1 VLAEVAVLSRSLALN
16 ADGSRVVLRSAL
28 GIHVLSSTRS
38 AEPLLIPASAVL
50 DFAIVGGHVWIV
62 EQEQQQPVLRQF
74 SLGGVPVGEPETL
87 PEAGRG
93 ARLILAPS
101 GSCALWT
108 AAPLAMVGASEK
120 APSTIPGDP
129 EFALPISPT
138 RWITCQGWQVA
149 LREPTLERWR
159 SDIII
164 EKGRHAVDGAVLFDA
179 SGAALVFASSSGSS
193 SAESVRQLVVFGL
206 REPVVQHR
214 FTLAGAD
221 AIRFARG
228 RGYGLALIARRRL
241 VLLDLRFG
249 SVIADHMFD
258 HDIVDCAIDDSGQ
271 QIALR
276 SGDSIDDVSVLSVR
290 DLVTAAPSSARSDRP
305 TAAANDVEPEPAF
318 DNHDGLLSSDSAPR
332 HAAGSD
338 PAISLTAVD
347 DTRVTTDNSY
357 DASAISLGSVA
368 ALAPRAQVVSIT
380 AVEARSLLDAYRDL
394 VGALTESAI
403 ALAWD
408 EGRLAVADSQ
418 HPPFRDEVRGI
429 QGRTQGIARADLDEA
444 IDAVA
449 AAARRISAAESAVS
463 GRVSPLGR
471 LAAEHGLSKTAYK
484 ILLVAAAPVLWGALA
499 RLYAILKNDVS
510 RPLCDEMLVTSVL
523 GPQTTPHDI
532 ARELDA
538 DAPLL
543 RHGMLRVGTGMRP
556 FAALTVEPVVLQL
569 LRGVDAPAALRDVRV
584 VDPTV
589 RFEDLHIPVD
599 VKARIVKAMA
609 TPPRVAP
616 RLVVR
621 GRNASGRHTA
631 LAALAAESGRRL
643 GVIDATPLVRDLGS
657 RAHEL
662 QQSIQRAHLLGLLP
676 CIDGLE
682 TIASDDPTARERVR
696 ELLREHPG
704 PLAIRLPR
712 DAQPPLDPG
721 YIAIDLPSLSIGERL
736 AAWNAA
742 LGAHGLHVREP
753 LDLATRYSA
762 GPGAITRACQ
772 AIAHARASV
781 IANDTNTEATDD
793 ASMEIEAELR
803 QHIEARL
810 GATATRVERLAT
822 WSQVILPI
830 DIQDSLTELIARFKH
845 RRTVY
850 ESWHFDRVVT
860 TSRGLVA
867 LFAGGPG
874 TGKTMVAGAIAN
886 DLGVD
891 LYRVDLSR
899 IMSKWIGETEQ
910 NLAKLFDAAEDAH
923 AIILFDEAD
932 SLFAK
937 RTKVQ
942 TSVDRYANLEVNYL
956 LQRLDSFEGIA
967 ILTTNFGSSI
977 DRAFSRRLTVRITFP
992 FPDDDTREKLWKAH
1006 LPKELPTAG
1015 KIDLAS
1021 LARRFKLSGGY
1032 IRNAALRAAFLAAE
1046 EHTPLTQEHLERAIR
1061 AEFREIGQLS
1071 DSSVLE

>member
-1 VLAEVAVLSRSLALN
+1 MLSHNIALTG
-16 ADGSRVVLRSAL
+16 DGSRIVVRSAEGL
-28 GIHVLSSTRS
+28 HILRSTRS
-38 AEPLLIPASAVL
+38 TDPIQIPASSVVAL
-50 DFAIVGGHVWIV
+50 AIAGSELWVVDQGH
-62 EQEQQQPVLRQF
+62 ECPVLRRF
-74 SLGGVPVGEPETL
+74 TLGGAAVGEPESI
-87 PEAGRG
+87 AGTAG
-93 ARLILAPS
+93 GGRLIVAPS
-101 GSCALWT
+101 ASCAVWT
-108 AAPLAMVGASEK
+108 GAPVAIVGLGDGV
-120 APSTIPGDP
+120 PRQVPGDP
-129 EFALPISPT
+129 DFALPISPT
-138 RWITCQGWQVA
+138 RWIACQRWRVA
-149 LREPTLERWR
+149 FREPTLERWR
-159 SDIII
+159 SDDII
-164 EKGRHAVDGAVLFDA
+164 EKGRHAIDGALLFDA
-179 SGAALVFASSSGSS
+179 SSAAIVTASTSASST
-193 SAESVRQLVVFGL
+193 AESAQQLVVFGL

-214 FTLAGAD
+214 FTLAGAE
-221 AIRFARG
+221 AVRFARG
-228 RGYGLALIARRRL
+228 RGLGLALIARRRL
-241 VLLDLRFG
+241 VLIDLRFG
-249 SVIADHMFD
+249 SVVADHTLA
-258 HDIVDCAIDDSGQ
+258 HDVLDLAIDDAGQ
-271 QIALR
+271 QIALQH
-276 SGDSIDDVSVLSVR
+276 GDSIDDVVVVSVR
-290 DLVTAAPSSARSDRP
+290 DLVAAAVSSARADRDD
-305 TAAANDVEPEPAF
+305 TAAIDAERADAEPTHESGPGDDA
-318 DNHDGLLSSDSAPR
+318 APR
-332 HAAGSD
+332 HALGSD
-338 PAISLTAVD
+338 PAISLDVVD
-347 DTRVTTDNSY
+347 GAEDVPN
-357 DASAISLGSVA
+357 DAIPSSDGSVISLGSVA
-368 ALAPRAQVVSIT
+368 ALAPRTQMESIT
-380 AVEARSLLDAYRDL
+380 AEEARALLGIYREL
-394 VGALTESAI
+394 VGALAERAI

-408 EGRLAVADSQ
+408 EGRLTAPDSQ
-418 HPPFRDEVRGI
+418 YPPFRAEVRGI
-429 QGRTQGIARADLDEA
+429 QGRIQGIARADLEEA
-444 IDAVA
+444 TDAVGVA
-449 AAARRISAAESAVS
+449 VRRLSAAESALA

-471 LAAEHGLSKTAYK
+471 LATEHRLSKTAYK
-484 ILLVAAAPVLWGALA
+484 ILLVAAAPVLWGQLA
-499 RLYAILKNDVS
+499 RLYAILRNDVS
-510 RPLCDEMLVTSVL
+510 RPLCDEMLVTTVL
-523 GPQTTPHDI
+523 GPQTAPHEI

-543 RHGMLRVGTGMRP
+543 RHGILRVGTGVRP

-569 LRGVDAPAALRDVRV
+569 LRGIDEPASIRDVRV
-584 VDPTV
+584 FDATA
-589 RFEDLHIPVD
+589 RFEDLHIPAE
-599 VKARIVKAMA
+599 VKARIA
-609 TPPRVAP
+609 TAIATLPLSAP

-621 GRNASGRHTA
+621 GRTASGRHTLLA
-631 LAALAAESGRRL
+631 VLAATSGRRL
-643 GVIDATPLVRDLGS
+643 GVIDATPLVRDLGT
-657 RAHEL
+657 RAEEL
-662 QQSIQRAHLLGLLP
+662 QHSIQRAQLLGLLP

-682 TIASDDPTARERVR
+682 TIASDDPAARERVR
-696 ELLREHPG
+696 EVLREHPG

-736 AAWNAA
+736 AAWNAT

-753 LDLATRYSA
+753 VDLATRYSA
-762 GPGAITRACQ
+762 GPGAIVRACR
-772 AIAHARASV
+772 AVAHARASV
-781 IANDTNTEATDD
+781 SANSADTDAASD
-793 ASMEIEAELR
+793 ASMQIEAALR

-822 WSQVILPI
+822 WSQVILPN

-860 TSRGLVA
+860 TSRGVVA

-910 NLAKLFDAAEDAH
+910 NLAKLFDAAEDSH

-942 TSVDRYANLEVNYL
+942 SSVDRYANLEVNYL

-967 ILTTNFGSSI
+967 ILTTNFGSAI

-992 FPDDDTREKLWKAH
+992 FPDDETREKLWKAH

-1071 DSSVLE
+1071 DSSILE